1 MIWEI
6 KVNKKILLNNAI
18 INELQNKTNTNDK
31 YSNLIQIKDS
41 IYHNKRHLEELRN
54 FCKKFNKKEVSL

>member
-6 KVNKKILLNNAI
+6 KINKKILLNNAI
-18 INELQNKTNTNDK
+18 INELQNKSNTNDK

-41 IYHNKRHLEELRN
+41 IYHNKRHLEKLRN

>member
-1 MIWEI
+1 M
-6 KVNKKILLNNAI
+6 LNNAI

-54 FCKKFNKKEVSL
+54 FCKKFNKKEVPL

>member
-6 KVNKKILLNNAI
+6 KINKKILLNNAI
-18 INELQNKTNTNDK
+18 INELQNKSNTNDK